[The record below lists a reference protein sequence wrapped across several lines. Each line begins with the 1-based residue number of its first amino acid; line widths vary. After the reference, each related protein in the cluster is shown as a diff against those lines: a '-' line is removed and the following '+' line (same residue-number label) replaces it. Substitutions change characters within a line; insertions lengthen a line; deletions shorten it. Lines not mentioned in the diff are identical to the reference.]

1 MSTSTSQPAVSP
13 KTPGP
18 GPGNGNSPD
27 PLTHDFTAGSKSSFS
42 LAGFTERWALVGGLA
57 VLLLLCV
64 IVFPQFRT
72 ASLFTTMINAQSLV
86 LLLGLTATVIL
97 RLGDFDLS
105 IAQTMVATGAI
116 VAQLTKL
123 GVPIP
128 VAVLA
133 GLGLGVAVG
142 LINALL
148 VVRVGVDSFV
158 ATLGSFTALSGLSYL
173 ITNSRIISGI
183 PDEFINFS
191 RSQLLGIPLITWYAW
206 ILVVVLWFV
215 YQRTPLGRYSLFI
228 GGNRNAARLSGIP
241 VNRIRVGAYLLSGLL
256 ASFIG
261 ICFIGYFGAVD
272 PSVGGQYMLQPFA
285 AAFLGATAI
294 SVGRFNAFGTV
305 AALYLLTVGITALQ
319 LLGAQTWV
327 SNVFYGVA
335 LMVAVTAA
343 KLAGNKRGG
352 GQAK

>member
-1 MSTSTSQPAVSP
+1 MTTATPTRTSE
-13 KTPGP
+13 
-18 GPGNGNSPD
+18 PD
-27 PLTHDFTAGSKSSFS
+27 LGTHDFTAPARQPFNWG
-42 LAGFTERWALVGGLA
+42 GFTERWALVGGLL
-57 VLLLLCV
+57 VLVLICMA
-64 IVFPQFRT
+64 IFPQFRT
-72 ASLFTTMINAQSLV
+72 ASLFTTMVNAQSLV
-86 LLLGLTATVIL
+86 LLLGLTATVVL

-105 IAQTMVATGAI
+105 VAQTMVATGAL
-116 VAQLTKL
+116 VAQLTKM
-123 GVPIP
+123 GVPSGL
-128 VAVLA
+128 AVLV

-158 ATLGSFTALSGLSYL
+158 ATLGSFTALSGFAYL

-183 PDEFINFS
+183 PDEFVNFS
-191 RSQLLGIPLITWYAW
+191 RSQLLGIPLISWYAW
-206 ILVVVLWFV
+206 ALVIVLWYV
-215 YQRTPLGRYSLFI
+215 YQRTPLGRYTLFI
-228 GGNRNAARLSGIP
+228 GGNRNAARLSGVP
-241 VNRIRVGAYLLSGLL
+241 VNRIRTGAYVVSGLL

-261 ICFIGYFGAVD
+261 VCFIGYFGAVD
-272 PSVGGQYMLQPFA
+272 PSVGSQYMLQPFA

-294 SVGRFNAFGTV
+294 AVGRFNAFGTV

-343 KLAGNKRGG
+343 KLAGSRRGG
-352 GQAK
+352 GHTR

>member
-1 MSTSTSQPAVSP
+1 MSSSTATPTATGPSPLKHDFTTPP
-13 KTPGP
+13 KTP
-18 GPGNGNSPD
+18 
-27 PLTHDFTAGSKSSFS
+27 FS
-42 LAGFTERWALVGGLA
+42 LAGFTERWALVGGLV
-57 VLLLLCV
+57 VLV
-64 IVFPQFRT
+64 IACIIIFPQFRT
-72 ASLFTTMINAQSLV
+72 ASLFTTMVNAQSLV

-116 VAQLTKL
+116 VAQLVKL
-123 GVPIP
+123 GVPAPLAI
-128 VAVLA
+128 LA
-133 GLGLGVAVG
+133 GLALGVIVG

-148 VVRVGVDSFV
+148 VVRIGVDSFV

-183 PDEFINFS
+183 PDGFVDFA

-206 ILVVVLWFV
+206 ILVVVLWYV
-215 YQRTPLGRYSLFI
+215 YQRTPLGRYTLFI
-228 GGNRNAARLSGIP
+228 GGNRNAARLSGVP
-241 VNRIRVGAYLLSGLL
+241 VNRIRAGAYIVSGLL

-294 SVGRFNAFGTV
+294 SVGRFNSFGTV

-343 KLAGNKRGG
+343 KIAGSRRGG

>member
-1 MSTSTSQPAVSP
+1 MSTSTSTPPATSTSAPSP
-13 KTPGP
+13 QT
-18 GPGNGNSPD
+18 
-27 PLTHDFTAGSKSSFS
+27 PLTHDFTSATKSRFS
-42 LAGFTERWALVGGLA
+42 AAAFTERWALVGGLI
-57 VLLLLCV
+57 VLV
-64 IVFPQFRT
+64 IACIIIFPQFRT

-116 VAQLTKL
+116 VAQLCKL

-128 VAVLA
+128 VAIASGLA
-133 GLGLGVAVG
+133 LGVVVG
-142 LINALL
+142 LVNALL
-148 VVRVGVDSFV
+148 VVRVGVDSFI
-158 ATLGSFTALSGLSYL
+158 ATLGSFTALAGLSYL

-183 PDEFINFS
+183 PDGFINFA
-191 RSQLLGIPLITWYAW
+191 RSQILGIPMITWYAW
-206 ILVVVLWFV
+206 ILVIVLWYV

-241 VNRIRVGAYLLSGLL
+241 VNRIRAGAYVLSGLL

-285 AAFLGATAI
+285 AAFLGATTIA
-294 SVGRFNAFGTV
+294 VGRFNAFGTV

-319 LLGAQTWV
+319 LLGGQTWV

-343 KLAGNKRGG
+343 KLAGNRRGG

>member
-1 MSTSTSQPAVSP
+1 MTTATPTRTSE
-13 KTPGP
+13 
-18 GPGNGNSPD
+18 PD
-27 PLTHDFTAGSKSSFS
+27 LGKHDFTA
-42 LAGFTERWALVGGLA
+42 LARQPFNWGGFTERWALVGGLL
-57 VLLLLCV
+57 VLVLICMA
-64 IVFPQFRT
+64 IFPQFRT
-72 ASLFTTMINAQSLV
+72 ASLFTTMVNAQSLV
-86 LLLGLTATVIL
+86 LLLGLTATVVL

-105 IAQTMVATGAI
+105 VAQTMVATGAL
-116 VAQLTKL
+116 VAQLTKM
-123 GVPIP
+123 GVPSGL
-128 VAVLA
+128 AVLV

-158 ATLGSFTALSGLSYL
+158 ATLGSFTALSGFAYL

-183 PDEFINFS
+183 PDEFVNFS
-191 RSQLLGIPLITWYAW
+191 RSQLLGIPLISWYAW
-206 ILVVVLWFV
+206 ALVIVLWYV
-215 YQRTPLGRYSLFI
+215 YQRTPLGRYTLFI
-228 GGNRNAARLSGIP
+228 GGNRNAARLSGVP
-241 VNRIRVGAYLLSGLL
+241 VNRIRTGAYVVSGLL

-261 ICFIGYFGAVD
+261 VCFIGYFGAVD
-272 PSVGGQYMLQPFA
+272 PSVGSQYMLQPFA

-294 SVGRFNAFGTV
+294 AVGRFNAFGTV

-343 KLAGNKRGG
+343 KLAGSRRGG
-352 GQAK
+352 GHTR

>member
-1 MSTSTSQPAVSP
+1 MTTATPTRTSD
-13 KTPGP
+13 
-18 GPGNGNSPD
+18 PD
-27 PLTHDFTAGSKSSFS
+27 LGTHDFTAAARQPFNWG
-42 LAGFTERWALVGGLA
+42 GFTERWALVGGLL
-57 VLLLLCV
+57 VLVLICMA
-64 IVFPQFRT
+64 IFPQFRT
-72 ASLFTTMINAQSLV
+72 ISLFTTMVNAQSLV
-86 LLLGLTATVIL
+86 LLLGLTATVVL

-105 IAQTMVATGAI
+105 VAQTMVATGAL
-116 VAQLTKL
+116 VAQLTKM
-123 GVPIP
+123 GVPSGL
-128 VAVLA
+128 AVLV

-158 ATLGSFTALSGLSYL
+158 ATLGSFTALSGFAYL

-183 PDEFINFS
+183 PDEFVNFS
-191 RSQLLGIPLITWYAW
+191 RSQLLGVPLISWYAW
-206 ILVVVLWFV
+206 ALVIVLWYV
-215 YQRTPLGRYSLFI
+215 YQRTPLGRYTLFI
-228 GGNRNAARLSGIP
+228 GGNRNAARLSGVP
-241 VNRIRVGAYLLSGLL
+241 VNRIRTGAYVVSGLL

-261 ICFIGYFGAVD
+261 VCFIGYFGAVD
-272 PSVGGQYMLQPFA
+272 PSVGSQYMLQPFA

-294 SVGRFNAFGTV
+294 AVGRFNAFGTV

-343 KLAGNKRGG
+343 KLAGSRRGG
-352 GQAK
+352 GHTR